1 MPVALHFFLFFWLNN
16 LTAHSCYLVPSTAV
30 QKADTIGDPTV
41 ATINHSP
48 LQLKRLQELLL
59 NGNSS
64 DTTLRV
70 HTAGSDEVKVFHTH
84 QLMLSLHSEIFETL
98 LQNQTVLDLHE
109 PPDNVA
115 LFEKFI
121 R

>member
-1 MPVALHFFLFFWLNN
+1 M
-16 LTAHSCYLVPSTAV
+16 STAV
-30 QKADTIGDPTV
+30 QKAETIGDPTA
-41 ATINHSP
+41 ATINHSH
-48 LQLKRLQELLL
+48 LLLKRLQELLL
-59 NGNSS
+59 NGNTS

-70 HTAGSDEVKVFHTH
+70 HTAGSDEIKVFHAH
-84 QLMLSLHSEIFETL
+84 QLMLSLQSETFETL
-98 LQNQTVLDLHE
+98 LLNQTVLDLHE

>member
-1 MPVALHFFLFFWLNN
+1 MLFLIL
-16 LTAHSCYLVPSTAV
+16 STAV
-30 QKADTIGDPTV
+30 QKADTIGDPTA
-41 ATINHSP
+41 ATINHSH
-48 LQLKRLQELLL
+48 LLLKRLQELLL
-59 NGNSS
+59 NGNTS

-70 HTAGSDEVKVFHTH
+70 HTVGSDEIKVFHTH
-84 QLMLSLHSEIFETL
+84 QLMLSLQSETFETL